1 MRTSRLALSTT
12 KEKPVD
18 ADTVSHQLMLRANL
32 IKQLASGLY
41 TWMPLGLMALQKVEA
56 IIREEINKTG
66 ALEILMPAV
75 QPAELWKESGRWE
88 EYGPELLRISDR
100 HDREF
105 CFGPTHEEV
114 ITDLAKRELN
124 SYKQLPITYYQIQ
137 TKFRDEVRPR
147 FGIMRAREFLMKDAY
162 SFHMTQ
168 SSLEETYQAMYTA
181 YSNIFSR
188 LGLEYKVVK
197 ADSGAIGGSTSHE
210 FHVLA
215 DSGEDSI
222 AFSDASD
229 YAVNIE
235 LSEKELK
242 TGDPSPD
249 GKGKLSITKGIE
261 VGHIFQLGDKYSK
274 SMGASVLDKNGKN
287 HIMQMGCYGIGVS
300 RIVAA
305 SIEQSYDDNGI
316 IWPDSMAPFAISLIP
331 INMHQSS
338 ELTQRAEKLYADLMN
353 AGFSVLFD
361 DRDKRPG
368 VMFADSDLIGI
379 PHRVVISDKSLK
391 ENKIEYKK
399 RGNEEKTEIS
409 ITSLAGYLE
418 DLPH

>member
-75 QPAELWKESGRWE
+75 QPAELWKESGRWK
-88 EYGPELLRISDR
+88 EYGPELLRIRDR
-100 HDREF
+100 HDRDF

-124 SYKQLPITYYQIQ
+124 SYKQLPITYYQILS
-137 TKFRDEVRPR
+137 KFRDEVRPR

-188 LGLEYKVVK
+188 LGLGYKVVK

-249 GKGKLSITKGIE
+249 GKGTLSITKGIE

-274 SMGASVLDKNGKN
+274 SMGASVLDKDGKN

-305 SIEQSYDDNGI
+305 AIEPVSYT
-316 IWPDSMAPFAISLIP
+316 
-331 INMHQSS
+331 H
-338 ELTQRAEKLYADLMN
+338 LT
-353 AGFSVLFD
+353 
-361 DRDKRPG
+361 
-368 VMFADSDLIGI
+368 
-379 PHRVVISDKSLK
+379 
-391 ENKIEYKK
+391 
-399 RGNEEKTEIS
+399 
-409 ITSLAGYLE
+409 
-418 DLPH
+418 LPTKA